1 MYSDAEIF
9 SAATA
14 VSGFCMILSHYLL
27 DFESTNKCNRSPRRW
42 WSRPYLLWDRK
53 YADKYLARLQE
64 VDEKPFTEFMR
75 MSPRDFNLLLKWVK
89 PLIRKKEKNGR
100 TISARTRLAATIRY
114 VAGGESFQSLAKN
127 MHISNQIISRF
138 VPEVLSAIIK
148 VLKDRQ
154 YIKVSL

>member
-89 PLIRKKEKNGR
+89 PLIRKKKKMVEQLVH
-100 TISARTRLAATIRY
+100 ALAW
-114 VAGGESFQSLAKN
+114 QL
-127 MHISNQIISRF
+127 
-138 VPEVLSAIIK
+138 
-148 VLKDRQ
+148 Q
-154 YIKVSL
+154 YDM